1 MTQAHLSPFSSHP
14 LAPSRRAVLISTLGA
29 GLAACVPKPAATGG
43 PIRIGT
49 QRGGVLLIAKSR
61 GLSASELAGTASGV
75 EWIEFPSGPPMIEAL
90 AAGALDLGLMG
101 ESPPIFAQASGA
113 GIVYA
118 AVQPVTG
125 ASQAIITPNGSMI
138 TSLADLRG
146 KKVAFTKG
154 SASHLFTIVALRS
167 AGLIL
172 TDVQATHLAPGEA
185 MAAFSA
191 GAIDAWAVWDPFYA
205 LALAQGGKVLTTAEG
220 LFETNAFYVASR
232 RFAEERPE
240 ALKALLD
247 ALAVH
252 AAWGNVHRDAY
263 SGLFAKATGLPP
275 AIAQAMQQR
284 GSLAVE
290 PVTEPVLALQQ
301 KAADIF
307 LRAGALPS
315 AVKVREAAWTAWR
328 PVER

>member
-1 MTQAHLSPFSSHP
+1 MTQVHLSPPPSHR
-14 LAPSRRAVLISTLGA
+14 LAPSRRAVLISALGA
-29 GLAACVPKPAATGG
+29 GLAACGPKSATTGG

-101 ESPPIFAQASGA
+101 ESPPIFAQAAGA

-125 ASQAIITPNGSMI
+125 ASQAIITPKGSAI
-138 TSLADLRG
+138 TNLAELRG

-167 AGLIL
+167 AGLTL

-205 LALAQGGKVLTTAEG
+205 LALAQGGRELTTADG

-240 ALKALLD
+240 ALRALLD
-247 ALAVH
+247 ALAAQ
-252 AAWGNVHRDAY
+252 AAWGNAHRDAY
-263 SGLFAKATGLPP
+263 GDLFAKATGLPP
-275 AIAQAMQQR
+275 AIAQTMQRR
-284 GSLAVE
+284 GSLAVD
-290 PVTEPVLALQQ
+290 PVAEPVLALQQ
-301 KAADIF
+301 EAADIF
-307 LRAGALPS
+307 LEAGALPA
-315 AVKVREAAWTAWR
+315 AVKVREAAWTGWQPR
-328 PVER
+328 